1 MSTKTK
7 TFTLE
12 EIQQIYTLVKK
23 YDSFNDDIKH
33 LEESIQSL
41 LKQRESVF
49 VEITETRKTE
59 EGDKIVQLLIEKK
72 QSQVTIE
79 EVSEEELLQIQKLK
93 N

>member
-79 EVSEEELLQIQKLK
+79 EVSEEELL
-93 N
+93 